1 MSEKTS
7 FKPEM
12 LQKLSNPEAVCSR
25 VMAMALHHAAETGHI
40 MRVHDLIAAGAALEA
55 RDKDGKTALML
66 AAEYNHTSIVRAL
79 LTAGADKEATDN
91 EGKTALMLAAQRG
104 ETCSMQAL
112 LDAGADKNAADD
124 TGTTVLHKA
133 VGYPNAIRTLAAAG
147 ANLEARDGD
156 GKTALI
162 HAAANACDGEE
173 CVYELIAAG
182 AELDAQDNEG
192 NTALILA
199 AGDGYIDAV
208 SALIGAGAHV
218 NIRNNS
224 GETAQ
229 EKAQHGAEHDDW
241 RGEEKQEVV
250 HILQQACNKINN
262 HANATRWLRWMALEG
277 HEGAMLELGKIYLAG
292 YTIEKDVDKAI
303 IYFQKA
309 ADRANHE
316 AMMMLGSMYRDG
328 NGVQQDGK
336 KAISYFLDAV
346 NRTHDNG
353 EAQSALGEM
362 YRLGSDG
369 VKKDMAKALRWHGKA
384 ARNFYRYA
392 YGGERSREI
401 LQLLARQGIAEA
413 AFLMG
418 EAYRRNHGD
427 AGATPSCKEAE
438 KTAVQWYLCAI
449 GLGSAEAAEALEHIK
464 NTVRDRL
471 LPHEAEALNNGDISL
486 EKLLKRRNRTQA
498 VIGNGLSLEEL
509 EELLQS
515 QNSTGE

>member
-12 LQKLSNPEAVCSR
+12 LQKLSNPEAVRSR

-66 AAEYNHTSIVRAL
+66 AAEYNRTSIVRAL

-91 EGKTALMLAAQRG
+91 EGNTALMLAAQRG

-112 LDAGADKNAADD
+112 LD
-124 TGTTVLHKA
+124 
-133 VGYPNAIRTLAAAG
+133 AG

-224 GETAQ
+224 GETDQ

>member
-12 LQKLSNPEAVCSR
+12 LQKLSNPEAVRSR

-66 AAEYNHTSIVRAL
+66 AAEYNRTSIVRAL

-112 LDAGADKNAADD
+112 LD
-124 TGTTVLHKA
+124 
-133 VGYPNAIRTLAAAG
+133 AG

-224 GETAQ
+224 GETDQ